1 MRCTAT
7 LIIKPLNM
15 WMDFLILMKQELAIS
30 AIIFVL
36 MFLKLGK
43 DRSNET
49 LMGIVN
55 VLLFVNLVVG
65 FFWNREGM
73 LFNEMFR
80 TSRLMVFEKNILN
93 LGMLIISMQSYSWLK
108 THRHVPE
115 FYMLLLS
122 TMLGMFFMISGGN
135 LLMFYLGLE
144 LSTIPLAAAANFDLT
159 RKRSS
164 EAAMKLIF
172 SSAFSSALLLFGI
185 SMIYGTTGTLIFS
198 QLPQHLSNNPLQVF
212 AFILMVAGF
221 AFKISVVPFHL
232 WTADVYE
239 GAPVAVTSFLSV
251 ISKGAVIF
259 VFVSVLYTVFKPLAE
274 TWYNMLF
281 VLSLTTI
288 IIGNLFAIRQDNFK
302 RFLAFSS
309 IAQVGFILVG
319 ISGSSDTASTSVIY
333 FVLIY
338 LFSNL
343 AAFGVVSL
351 VSTISGKE
359 NISDYKAFY
368 KTNPALS
375 WILTI
380 ALFSLAGVPPTA
392 GFFGKFFLLMAG
404 AGKGNYLLIAIAAL
418 NMVISFYY
426 YLRVVK
432 AIFMDA
438 NEQPIAAMEIP
449 IMSKLALYVCV
460 AGILVVGS
468 ASWFYNHIFELVT
481 NV

>member
-1 MRCTAT
+1 
-7 LIIKPLNM
+7 M
-15 WMDFLILMKQELAIS
+15 WTEFLILMKQEMSTTVL
-30 AIIFVL
+30 IFIL

-43 DRSNET
+43 DRSNESF
-49 LMGIVN
+49 MNIVN
-55 VLLFVNLVVG
+55 VLLLLNLIVG

-80 TSRLMVFEKNILN
+80 TNKLMVLEKNILN

-108 THRHVPE
+108 THKHVAE

-159 RKRSS
+159 KKSSS

-198 QLPQHLSNNPLQVF
+198 ELPSHLNNNPLQIF
-212 AFILMVAGF
+212 AFILFLAGL

-239 GAPVAVTSFLSV
+239 GAPIAVTSFLSV
-251 ISKGAVIF
+251 ISKGAVLF

-274 TWYNMLF
+274 AWYNMLF
-281 VLSLTTI
+281 ILSLLTI
-288 IIGNLFAIRQDNFK
+288 ITGNLFAIRQNNFK

-319 ISGSSDTASTSVIY
+319 ISGSSDISTTSVVY
-333 FVLIY
+333 FILIY
-338 LFSNL
+338 VFSNL
-343 AAFGVVSL
+343 AAFGVVSV
-351 VSTISGKE
+351 VSALTGKE
-359 NISDYKAFY
+359 NISDYKGFY
-368 KTNPALS
+368 KTNPVLS

-404 AGKGNYLLIAIAAL
+404 AGKGNYLLISIAAL

-426 YLRVVK
+426 YLRIVK

-438 NEQPIAAMEIP
+438 NEEPIKNITMP
-449 IMSKLALYVCV
+449 LMPKLALYLCV
-460 AGILVVGS
+460 AGILSVGLV
-468 ASWFYNHIFELVT
+468 SWFYNYIHSLVI
-481 NV
+481 NI

>member
-1 MRCTAT
+1 
-7 LIIKPLNM
+7 
-15 WMDFLILMKQELAIS
+15 MKQEMAVM
-30 AIIFVL
+30 AIIFIL

-43 DRSNET
+43 DRSNESF
-49 LMGIVN
+49 MNIVN
-55 VLLFVNLVVG
+55 VLLLINLIAG

-80 TSRLMVFEKNILN
+80 TNKLMVLEKNILN

-108 THRHVPE
+108 THKHVPE

-159 RKRSS
+159 KKRSS

-198 QLPQHLSNNPLQVF
+198 ELPSHLNNNPLQIF
-212 AFILMVAGF
+212 AFILFLAGL

-239 GAPVAVTSFLSV
+239 GAPIAVTSFLSV
-251 ISKGAVIF
+251 ISKGAVLF

-274 TWYNMLF
+274 AWYNMLF
-281 VLSLTTI
+281 ILSLLTI
-288 IIGNLFAIRQDNFK
+288 ITGNLFAIRQNNFK

-319 ISGSSDTASTSVIY
+319 ISGTSDISTTSVVY
-333 FVLIY
+333 FILIY
-338 LFSNL
+338 VFSNL
-343 AAFGVVSL
+343 AAFGVVSV
-351 VSTISGKE
+351 VSALTGKE
-359 NISDYKAFY
+359 NISDYKGFY
-368 KTNPALS
+368 KTNPVLS

-404 AGKGNYLLIAIAAL
+404 AGKGNYLLISIAAL
-418 NMVISFYY
+418 NMIISFYY
-426 YLRVVK
+426 YLRIVK

-438 NEQPIAAMEIP
+438 NEEPIKNITMP
-449 IMSKLALYVCV
+449 LMPKLALYLCI
-460 AGILVVGS
+460 AGILSVGLV
-468 ASWFYNHIFELVT
+468 SWFYNYIHSLVI
-481 NV
+481 NI